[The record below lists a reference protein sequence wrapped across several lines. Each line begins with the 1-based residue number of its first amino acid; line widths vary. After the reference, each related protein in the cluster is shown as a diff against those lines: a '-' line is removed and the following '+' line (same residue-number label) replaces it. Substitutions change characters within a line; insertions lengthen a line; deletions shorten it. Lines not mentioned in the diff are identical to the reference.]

1 MKASL
6 FTHNGQMEIQF
17 DNGVSFQPHEQE
29 TLSELTKRAIQSSK
43 DGIELREYGI
53 KELRRR
59 SSSTLL
65 KQSETATGLEEIM
78 IREILLSRKIEIP
91 TVVQIDTEDEGDIT
105 PEIKEPEIKEPEI
118 KEPEIKE
125 KKPAKSLKK
134 QLTLEEAQ
142 ELVEIHSANKGKII
156 TFTNKKGET
165 ITSPIN
171 GIRHDKRS
179 GVIFYMTK
187 TETGIFGKAIWSEDY
202 TITDPE

>member
-1 MKASL
+1 
-6 FTHNGQMEIQF
+6 MEIQF
-17 DNGVSFQPHEQE
+17 ANGVSFQPHEQE
-29 TLSELTKRAIQSSK
+29 TRAELIKRAIQSSE

-65 KQSETATGLEEIM
+65 KQSETATGLGEIM

-91 TVVQIDTEDEGDIT
+91 TIVQIDTEDEEDIT

-125 KKPAKSLKK
+125 PEIEEPEIKEKKPAKSLRK

-156 TFTNKKGET
+156 TFTNRKGET
-165 ITSPIN
+165 ISAPIN

>member
-17 DNGVSFQPHEQE
+17 ANGVSFQPHEQE
-29 TLSELTKRAIQSSK
+29 TLAELTKRAIQSSE

-59 SSSTLL
+59 NSSTLL

-91 TVVQIDTEDEGDIT
+91 TVVQIDTEDEEDIT
-105 PEIKEPEIKEPEI
+105 PEIE
-118 KEPEIKE
+118 EPEIKE
-125 KKPAKSLKK
+125 KKPAKSLRK

-156 TFTNKKGET
+156 TFTNRKGET
-165 ITSPIN
+165 ISAPIN

>member
-17 DNGVSFQPHEQE
+17 ANGVSFQPNDQE
-29 TLSELTKRAIQSSK
+29 TLAELTKRAIQSSE
-43 DGIELREYGI
+43 DGIELKEYGI

-65 KQSETATGLEEIM
+65 KQSETATGLEEAM
-78 IREILLSRKIEIP
+78 IREILLSRKIENP
-91 TVVQIDTEDEGDIT
+91 TIVQIDTRDEE
-105 PEIKEPEIKEPEI
+105 PENKEPEIE
-118 KEPEIKE
+118 E
-125 KKPAKSLKK
+125 KKPAKRLKK
-134 QLTLEEAQ
+134 QLTLEETQ

-156 TFTNKKGET
+156 TFTNRKGEA
-165 ITSPIN
+165 ISAPIN

-202 TITDPE
+202 TITDPA

>member
-6 FTHNGQMEIQF
+6 FTHNGQMEIQLA
-17 DNGVSFQPHEQE
+17 NGVSFQPHDQE
-29 TLSELTKRAIQSSK
+29 TLAELTKRAIQASGG
-43 DGIELREYGI
+43 DIELREYGI

-59 SSSTLL
+59 NSSTLL
-65 KQSETATGLEEIM
+65 KQSETATGLEEAM

-91 TVVQIDTEDEGDIT
+91 TIVQIDTEDEEDIT
-105 PEIKEPEIKEPEI
+105 PEIEEPENKEPEIE
-118 KEPEIKE
+118 E
-125 KKPAKSLKK
+125 KKPAKRLKK

-156 TFTNKKGET
+156 SFTNRKGEA
-165 ITSPIN
+165 ISAPIN

-202 TITDPE
+202 TITDPA

>member
-17 DNGVSFQPHEQE
+17 ANGVSFQPHEQE
-29 TLSELTKRAIQSSK
+29 TLAELTKRAIQSSE

-59 SSSTLL
+59 NSSTLL
-65 KQSETATGLEEIM
+65 KQSETATGLEETM

-91 TVVQIDTEDEGDIT
+91 TVVQIDTEDEEDTT
-105 PEIKEPEIKEPEI
+105 PEIVEPEIKEPEI

-125 KKPAKSLKK
+125 KKPAKSLRK

-156 TFTNKKGET
+156 TFTNRKGET
-165 ITSPIN
+165 ISAPIN

>member
-1 MKASL
+1 MLDPSFEL
-6 FTHNGQMEIQF
+6 VLNGSILRMALCSF
-17 DNGVSFQPHEQE
+17 DIN
-29 TLSELTKRAIQSSK
+29 
-43 DGIELREYGI
+43 
-53 KELRRR
+53 
-59 SSSTLL
+59 SSTLL

-91 TVVQIDTEDEGDIT
+91 TIVQIDTEDEEDIT
-105 PEIKEPEIKEPEI
+105 PEIEEPEIE
-118 KEPEIKE
+118 E
-125 KKPAKSLKK
+125 KKPAKRLKK

-156 TFTNKKGET
+156 SFTNRKGEA
-165 ITSPIN
+165 ISAPIN

-202 TITDPE
+202 TITDPA

>member
-17 DNGVSFQPHEQE
+17 ANGILFQPREQE
-29 TLSELTKRAIQSSK
+29 TLAELIRRATQSSE

-59 SSSTLL
+59 NTTTLL

-78 IREILLSRKIEIP
+78 IREILLSRKIKLP
-91 TVVQIDTEDEGDIT
+91 TVVQIDTEEEDIT
-105 PEIKEPEIKEPEI
+105 PEIKEPEVE
-118 KEPEIKE
+118 E
-125 KKPAKSLKK
+125 KKPAKRLRK

-156 TFTNKKGET
+156 TFTNRKGEK
-165 ITSPIN
+165 ISAPIN

>member
-17 DNGVSFQPHEQE
+17 ANGVSFQPHDQE
-29 TLSELTKRAIQSSK
+29 TLAELTKRAIQSSE
-43 DGIELREYGI
+43 DDIELREYGI

-59 SSSTLL
+59 SSSALL
-65 KQSETATGLEEIM
+65 KQSKTATGLAEIM
-78 IREILLSRKIEIP
+78 IREILLSRKIETP
-91 TVVQIDTEDEGDIT
+91 TVVQIDTEDEEDIT
-105 PEIKEPEIKEPEI
+105 LEI

-125 KKPAKSLKK
+125 KKPAKGLKK

-156 TFTNKKGET
+156 TFTNRKGEA
-165 ITSPIN
+165 ISAPIN

-202 TITDPE
+202 TITDPA

>member
-17 DNGVSFQPHEQE
+17 ANGVSFQPHEQE

-59 SSSTLL
+59 NSSTLL

-91 TVVQIDTEDEGDIT
+91 TVVQIDTEDE
-105 PEIKEPEIKEPEI
+105 EPEIKEPEN
-118 KEPEIKE
+118 KEPEN
-125 KKPAKSLKK
+125 KKPAKSLRK

-156 TFTNKKGET
+156 TFINRKGET
-165 ITSPIN
+165 ISAPIN

>member
-17 DNGVSFQPHEQE
+17 ANGVSFQPHEQE
-29 TLSELTKRAIQSSK
+29 TLAELTKRAIQSSK

-53 KELRRR
+53 KELRKR
-59 SSSTLL
+59 SSSALL

-91 TVVQIDTEDEGDIT
+91 TVVQIDTEDEEDIT
-105 PEIKEPEIKEPEI
+105 PEIE
-118 KEPEIKE
+118 EPEIKE
-125 KKPAKSLKK
+125 KKPAKSLRK

-156 TFTNKKGET
+156 TFTNRKGET
-165 ITSPIN
+165 ISAPIN

>member
-17 DNGVSFQPHEQE
+17 ANGVSFQPREQE
-29 TLSELTKRAIQSSK
+29 TLAELTERAIQSSE

-65 KQSETATGLEEIM
+65 KQSETATGLEKIM
-78 IREILLSRKIEIP
+78 IREILLSRKIKLP
-91 TVVQIDTEDEGDIT
+91 TVVQIDAEDE
-105 PEIKEPEIKEPEI
+105 
-118 KEPEIKE
+118 EPEIKE
-125 KKPAKSLKK
+125 KKPTKRLRK

-156 TFTNKKGET
+156 TFTNRKGGT
-165 ITSPIN
+165 ISAPIK

-202 TITDPE
+202 KITEPK